1 MNIEEMLKIA
11 DEIVFTKTGQH
22 LSDLQKA
29 VLRGTLQH
37 EKYKQIAK
45 DLDCS
50 ESRVRD
56 IGSKLWQMLSEE
68 LGEDVNKSNLRST
81 LERLQNSNV
90 LTFAQDVVVSGS
102 FNICGEARHPQDIP
116 NSNLNNQEISNTQ
129 QSQTS
134 PQDLSEMPYL
144 GDFYN
149 RTPELE
155 TLKTG
160 I

>member
-68 LGEDVNKSNLRST
+68 LGEDVNKSNLR
-81 LERLQNSNV
+81 
-90 LTFAQDVVVSGS
+90 
-102 FNICGEARHPQDIP
+102 
-116 NSNLNNQEISNTQ
+116 
-129 QSQTS
+129 
-134 PQDLSEMPYL
+134 
-144 GDFYN
+144 
-149 RTPELE
+149 
-155 TLKTG
+155 
-160 I
+160 